1 VKSRFWGLF
10 IIAVLALPVYAQR
23 FQLGTVTRMQTKDCT
38 IVHGALA
45 TALGSRPQ
53 KTEEIC
59 PEYTL
64 VSDKVVYM
72 VVGKRSSQ
80 FMPLAEIIQFRLYKN
95 ELLVRVDDE
104 KRESHFSIKEMQLR
118 SDWEHDQVLRG
129 KQLEMRLQADR
140 NELRRQE
147 LKQEL
152 KKVADEYTPR

>member
-1 VKSRFWGLF
+1 MKIRFWLLCV
-10 IIAVLALPVYAQR
+10 IAAAVALPVHAQH

-38 IVHGALA
+38 IVHGSFAMA
-45 TALGSRPQ
+45 IGSVPQ
-53 KTEEIC
+53 RTEDSC

-64 VSDKVVYM
+64 VSEKVVYV

-80 FMPLAEIIQFRLYKN
+80 FMPLAEIIQFHLLKN

-118 SDWEHDQVLRG
+118 SDWERDQTIRG
-129 KQLEMRLQADR
+129 KQADLHLQADH

-147 LKQEL
+147 LTR
-152 KKVADEYTPR
+152 VADEYNPR